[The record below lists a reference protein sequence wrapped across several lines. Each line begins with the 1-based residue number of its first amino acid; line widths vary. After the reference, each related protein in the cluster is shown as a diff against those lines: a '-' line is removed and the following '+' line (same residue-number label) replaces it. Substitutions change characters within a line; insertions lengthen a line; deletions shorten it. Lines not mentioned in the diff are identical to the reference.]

1 MMFSSSKAIPQ
12 LVSQAFPVE
21 VWKIGDFNLNVE
33 MGTASHMMLIN
44 AARAG
49 QEVAVD
55 THLTLVPAPGA
66 PIKRGQ
72 HETETP

>member
-33 MGTASHMMLIN
+33 MGGHPT
-44 AARAG
+44 
-49 QEVAVD
+49 
-55 THLTLVPAPGA
+55 
-66 PIKRGQ
+66 
-72 HETETP
+72 